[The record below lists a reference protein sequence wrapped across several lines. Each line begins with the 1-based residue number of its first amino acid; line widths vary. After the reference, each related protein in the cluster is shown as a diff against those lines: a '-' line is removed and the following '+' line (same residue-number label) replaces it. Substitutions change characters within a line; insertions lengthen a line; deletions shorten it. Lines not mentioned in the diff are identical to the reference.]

1 MNIPFMNN
9 LNSSSNHPLIAN
21 TNEYAIY
28 RKYVSIHSED
38 RDILKWPN
46 PALFE
51 IEFPEDITNVA
62 TVRLSAW
69 TFPANYNTF
78 SLSTSNVA
86 MTFKINKPYN
96 PGEHMFS
103 DPLANAIFVA
113 LNAHIDKQFLC
124 IISEGFYN
132 PTQIVT
138 ELTNRFNAAVSNYI
152 INYFTLNPAYT
163 SFIQPF
169 KNLGGYQEF
178 VIVYNTVQQ
187 RIWFGNRSSSFVL
200 TNDTNTILDTL
211 ASDLKCIR
219 EQLPDF
225 SNWGLPQNIGLTR
238 CETSSISNPDST
250 PRFYYGDVFPGDD
263 GYWLL
268 PNPDLPGSQV
278 DYVECPFKINLMGEA
293 YFYLDVD
300 QFNCIDETSP
310 YNLSRFTMQ
319 TNETNGIVNSSLAK
333 IAVPTTPISQW
344 FDKESQP
351 YKLYLPPAERIRR
364 MRVKLRYHNGQ
375 LVDFGKFNF
384 TFTLEFTQYLPSQ
397 LKQFKV
403 SDFRTGLISA
413 SAALSRK
420 N

>member
-1 MNIPFMNN
+1 MNIPFTNN

-21 TNEYAIY
+21 SNEYAIY

-38 RDILKWPN
+38 RDFLKWPN

-51 IEFPEDITNVA
+51 IELPEDITNVS

-78 SLSTSNVA
+78 SLATSNIA
-86 MTFKINKPYN
+86 MTFKIDNPYN
-96 PGEHMFS
+96 PGEHMLTN
-103 DPLANAIFVA
+103 PLTNAIFVA
-113 LNAHIDKQFLC
+113 LNDHIDKQFVC

-132 PTQIVT
+132 PSQIVT
-138 ELTNRFNAAVSNYI
+138 ELTNRFNTAVTNYI

-163 SFIQPF
+163 SFIPEF
-169 KNLGGYQEF
+169 KNIGGYQEF

-200 TNDTNTILDTL
+200 TNNTSVIVEAL
-211 ASDLKCIR
+211 ADNLKCVR
-219 EQLPDF
+219 AQLPDF
-225 SNWGLPQNIGLTR
+225 SSWGLPQNLGLSR
-238 CETSSISNPDST
+238 CETQSITELNNT
-250 PRFYYGDVFPGDD
+250 PRFYYGDVLPGDN

-268 PNPDLPGSQV
+268 PNPELPGSQV
-278 DYVECPFKINLMGEA
+278 YYITCPFKINLMGEA
-293 YFYLDVD
+293 YFYMDIE

-310 YNLSRFTMQ
+310 YNISKFTLH

-364 MRVKLRYHNGQ
+364 MKIKLRYHNGQ

-384 TFTLEFTQYLPSQ
+384 TFTLEFTQYMPSQ
-397 LKQFKV
+397 LRQYKV
-403 SDFRTGLISA
+403 SDLKSGMVSI
-413 SAALSRK
+413 AATLKR
-420 N
+420 

>member
-1 MNIPFMNN
+1 MNTPFMNN

-51 IEFPEDITNVA
+51 IELPEDITNVA

-86 MTFKINKPYN
+86 MTFKIEKPYN

-138 ELTNRFNAAVSNYI
+138 ELTNRFNTAVSKYI

-200 TNDTNTILDTL
+200 TNDTNTILDSL

-219 EQLPDF
+219 NQLPDF

-278 DYVECPFKINLMGEA
+278 YYIECPFKINLMGEA

-310 YNLSRFTMQ
+310 YNLSKFTMQ
-319 TNETNGIVNSSLAK
+319 TNETNGIVNSSIAK

-397 LKQFKV
+397 LKQLKV

>member
-1 MNIPFMNN
+1 MNN

-268 PNPDLPGSQV
+268 PNPDLSGSQV
-278 DYVECPFKINLMGEA
+278 YYIECPFKINLMGEA

>member
-1 MNIPFMNN
+1 MNN

-238 CETSSISNPDST
+238 CETSSISNPDNT

-268 PNPDLPGSQV
+268 PNPDLSGSQV
-278 DYVECPFKINLMGEA
+278 YYIECPFKINLMGEA